1 MVNLDAA
8 ACLWSDCPLKRKRSE
23 INPHN
28 FDDGER
34 VMPMIRPA
42 PKAARGSCRAVER
55 VCASLRNRRESVK
68 WLELPEQLVEIEQF
82 STFADLNPERG
93 LRRGDPLRF
102 DAKCF
107 RFEGANGD
115 YMPVA
120 SQQGILLAL
129 SFRDDDGHHTTG
141 SGVLVGPGL
150 AICAAHVLQ
159 DRGFYEKL
167 TGTGATLVGQAPI
180 PGGMLLWTV
189 KHVTLV
195 PDSDLAILSMSLTS
209 NYPPERR
216 FTVAHI
222 TTRMPQVGD
231 ELTLTG
237 LSAVRETEEIASVI
251 RMELTPG
258 CLKTRVLQVYPEG
271 AGSMI
276 VGPCVAVDCEASGG
290 MSGGPVFDSRGFLVG
305 IVSAAIVGGN
315 TSFVSHVWPALVRSQ
330 ANPVWP
336 ADPYPR
342 PAPATLLHLGNKFG
356 VTIERPDAFALCVYN
371 DEISLGYSA
380 WS

>member
-1 MVNLDAA
+1 M
-8 ACLWSDCPLKRKRSE
+8 
-23 INPHN
+23 
-28 FDDGER
+28 
-34 VMPMIRPA
+34 
-42 PKAARGSCRAVER
+42 
-55 VCASLRNRRESVK
+55 
-68 WLELPEQLVEIEQF
+68 EIEKF
-82 STFADLNPERG
+82 STVADLDPESG
-93 LRRGDPLRF
+93 LRRGEPLKF

-107 RFEGANGD
+107 RFEGANGS
-115 YMPVA
+115 YMPA
-120 SQQGILLAL
+120 GSQQGILLAL

-141 SGVLVGPGL
+141 SAVLVGPGL

-159 DRGFYEKL
+159 DRGLYEKL
-167 TGTGATLVGQAPI
+167 TGTGATLVAQAPI
-180 PGGMLLWTV
+180 SGGMLLWTT
-189 KHVTLV
+189 KYVTLV

-209 NYPPERR
+209 KYPTDRR

-222 TTRMPQVGD
+222 TTRMPQEGD

-237 LSAVRETEEIASVI
+237 LSAIRETEKITSAI
-251 RMELTPG
+251 RMEVTPG

-305 IVSAAIVGGN
+305 IVSAAIVGGD

-336 ADPYPR
+336 LDPYPR
-342 PAPATLLHLGNKFG
+342 PAPGTLLHLGKKFG
-356 VTIERPDAFALCVYN
+356 VTIERPDAFELHVQNNEIALAYH
-371 DEISLGYSA
+371 A